1 MIKELNEAEFKSKVL
16 ESKNLV
22 LLDFNADWCGP
33 CQMLKPVLE
42 AVANEK
48 TDVDF
53 YSVNVDQN
61 DELSRQFNVSSI
73 PCLVVFKNGK
83 EIKRNIGMMSKRNI
97 LELIEE
103 K

>member
-42 AVANEK
+42 VVASEK

-61 DELSRQFNVSSI
+61 DELSRQFNVSSV

-83 EIKRNIGMMSKRNI
+83 EIKRSIGMMSKRNI

>member
-42 AVANEK
+42 VVANEK
-48 TDVDF
+48 TDIDF

-61 DELSRQFNVSSI
+61 DELSRQFNISSI

>member
-1 MIKELNEAEFKSKVL
+1 
-16 ESKNLV
+16 
-22 LLDFNADWCGP
+22 
-33 CQMLKPVLE
+33 MLKPVLE
-42 AVANEK
+42 VVANER

>member
-1 MIKELNEAEFKSKVL
+1 
-16 ESKNLV
+16 
-22 LLDFNADWCGP
+22 
-33 CQMLKPVLE
+33 MLKPVLE
-42 AVANEK
+42 VVANEK

>member
-16 ESKNLV
+16 EAKKLV

-42 AVANEK
+42 TVANEK

-61 DELSRQFNVSSI
+61 AELSRQFNVSSI

-83 EIKRNIGMMSKRNI
+83 EIKRSIGMMSKRNI

>member
-42 AVANEK
+42 AVANEE

-83 EIKRNIGMMSKRNI
+83 EIKRSIGMMSKRNI